1 MLGEVPPEP
10 GDLLAEVNQI
20 LHFLFHSSTVMLVS
34 RSIMMHGLSELLL
47 GAARSE
53 FEVFI
58 EYCSNQAEQ
67 ERTLKRLR

>member
-1 MLGEVPPEP
+1 MG
-10 GDLLAEVNQI
+10 LLRDCKNQRI
-20 LHFLFHSSTVMLVS
+20 VCTLNKNKIFHGSTVVMMVS

>member
-1 MLGEVPPEP
+1 MPVP
-10 GDLLAEVNQI
+10 
-20 LHFLFHSSTVMLVS
+20 
-34 RSIMMHGLSELLL
+34 RSIMMNGMSELLL

>member
-1 MLGEVPPEP
+1 ML
-10 GDLLAEVNQI
+10 
-20 LHFLFHSSTVMLVS
+20 LFHSSTVMLVS

>member
-1 MLGEVPPEP
+1 MSVP
-10 GDLLAEVNQI
+10 
-20 LHFLFHSSTVMLVS
+20 